1 MRYIR
6 YCYQEQISYGLLEGD
21 VVKPCLGSPETGGL
35 KPIVAAETLRLDQ
48 VTLLAPLRPGKMVCV
63 GLNYLDH
70 IQEFHKT
77 KPAEPVLFIKPLS
90 ALLDPGQAIVRPP
103 ESSRVDY
110 EGELVTVIG
119 RRACRVSPAEA
130 QACIWGY
137 TCGNDVTARDL
148 QPQDGQ
154 WTRAKGFDT
163 FAPLGPW
170 VETALDPADLA
181 IRTYLNGKLVQ
192 NSRTSY
198 LLFKPDFLVSYIS
211 HVMTLNP
218 GDVIFTGT
226 SSGVGPMQAGDRV
239 AVEIEGLGRLENPVV
254 DLA

>member
-6 YCYQEQISYGLLEGD
+6 YRYQEQISYGLLEGD
-21 VVKPCLGSPETGGL
+21 MIRPCLGSPETGGL
-35 KPIVAAETLRLDQ
+35 KPAGAAAPLRLAQ

-70 IQEFHKT
+70 IEEFHKT
-77 KPAEPVLFIKPLS
+77 RPTEPVLFIKPLS
-90 ALLDPGQAIVRPP
+90 ALLSPGQAIVRPP

-119 RRACRVSPAEA
+119 RRACRVSQEEA
-130 QACIWGY
+130 RACIWGY

-148 QPQDGQ
+148 QPQNGQ

-170 VETALDPADLA
+170 VETALDPADLT
-181 IRTYLNGKLVQ
+181 IQTYLNGKLVQ

-226 SSGVGPMQAGDRV
+226 SSGVGPLQAGDRV
-239 AVEIEGLGRLENPVV
+239 AVEIEGIGRLENPVI